1 MAETLTYENTQEVT
15 TIDNLNAE
23 EQESLKVGEAM
34 EEAQENLLA
43 GKYKD
48 AQELE
53 RAYVELQKKLG
64 EGSEASG
71 DTEQPTDE
79 VQQEESQDTEDK
91 EETDGDAP
99 DFSFLDTLYEEG
111 TSGKDYNKETLEKLS
126 KMSTEQV
133 ADMHLRWVQDA
144 ATKYIPKPPDFT
156 QQDVQELKGVVGGE
170 QNYSNMMEW
179 AQQNLSSKEIDMFD
193 SVMQRGDS
201 ASAFFAVKSLAYR
214 YNDTIG
220 KEGQMI
226 TGTAPKSDGS
236 VFRSQAEVVKA
247 MRDSRYD
254 RDPAYRQDIQD
265 KLSRSNINF

>member
-1 MAETLTYENTQEVT
+1 MAETLTYENTQEAT

-34 EEAQENLLA
+34 EEAQESLLA

-53 RAYVELQKKLG
+53 KAYVELQKKLG
-64 EGSEASG
+64 EGSQASG

-79 VQQEESQDTEDK
+79 VQEETQDTEDK

-99 DFSFLDTLYEEG
+99 DFAFLDTLYEEG
-111 TSGKDYNKETLEKLS
+111 TTGENKFSEDSLEKLS
-126 KMSTEQV
+126 KLSNSQV

-144 ATKYIPKPPDFT
+144 ATKYVPKPPDFT
-156 QQDVQELKGVVGGE
+156 QESVNQLKNTVGGE
-170 QNYSNMMEW
+170 AKFNDMISW
-179 AQQNLSSKEIDMFD
+179 AGQNLSQQEIDMFD
-193 SVMQRGDS
+193 QVMERGD
-201 ASAFFAVKSLAYR
+201 ANSAFFAVKALSYK
-214 YNDTIG
+214 YQDSIG
-220 KEGQMI
+220 NEGNMI

-247 MRDSRYD
+247 MRDSRYE
-254 RDPAYRQDIQD
+254 RDPAYRQDIQN
-265 KLSRSNINF
+265 KLARSDINF

>member
-1 MAETLTYENTQEVT
+1 MAATLTYENTQEVT

-34 EEAQENLLA
+34 EEAQESLLA

-53 RAYVELQKKLG
+53 KAYVELQKKLG

-71 DTEQPTDE
+71 DTEQATDE
-79 VQQEESQDTEDK
+79 VQEESQDTEDK
-91 EETDGDAP
+91 EETDGEAP
-99 DFSFLDTLYEEG
+99 DFAFLDTLYDEA
-111 TSGKDYNKETLEKLS
+111 TSGKDYTKETIEQLS
-126 KMSTEQV
+126 KMTTEQV
-133 ADMHLRWVQDA
+133 ADMHLRWVRDA
-144 ATKYIPKPPDFT
+144 SERYIERPPDFT
-156 QQDVQELKGVVGGE
+156 EQDAAELKGVVGGE
-170 QNYSNMMEW
+170 ANYNNMIEW
-179 AQQNLSSKEIDMFD
+179 ANQNLSEKEIDMFD
-193 SVMQRGDS
+193 SVMEKGDT

-220 KEGQMI
+220 KDGQMI

-236 VFRSQAEVVKA
+236 IFRSQAEVVKA

-254 RDPAYRQDIQD
+254 RDPAYRQDVQD

>member
-15 TIDNLNAE
+15 TVDNLNAE

-34 EEAQENLLA
+34 QEAQDNLLA

-53 RAYVELQKKLG
+53 KAYVELQKKLG
-64 EGSEASG
+64 EGTEASG
-71 DTEQPTDE
+71 DTEQPQDE
-79 VQQEESQDTEDK
+79 VQEETQDTEDTK
-91 EETDGDAP
+91 EDQSDTP
-99 DFSFLDTLYEEG
+99 DFSFLDTLQDEA
-111 TSGKDYNKETLEKLS
+111 TSGKEYTKETLDKLAS
-126 KMSTEQV
+126 YSTQELAQ
-133 ADMHLRWVQDA
+133 MHLEWVKDA
-144 ATKYIPKPPDFT
+144 QTKYIPKPPDFSE
-156 QQDVQELKGVVGGE
+156 QDVQELKGVVGGE
-170 QNYSNMMEW
+170 ENYRNMISW
-179 AQQNLSSKEIDMFD
+179 AQQNLNETEVALFD
-193 SVMQRGDS
+193 QVMERGDP

-220 KEGQMI
+220 KEGKMI

>member
-34 EEAQENLLA
+34 EEAQESLLA

-53 RAYVELQKKLG
+53 KAYVELQKKLG

-71 DTEQPTDE
+71 NTEQPTDE
-79 VQQEESQDTEDK
+79 VQENTEDTEDK
-91 EETDGDAP
+91 NETEENP
-99 DFSFLDTLYEEG
+99 SDFSFLDTLYTEA
-111 TSGKDYNKETLEKLS
+111 TSGNEYNKETIEKLS
-126 KMSTEQV
+126 QMSTEQV

-156 QQDVQELKGVVGGE
+156 QQDVQELKGVVGGD
-170 QNYSNMMEW
+170 QNYSNMIEW
-179 AQQNLSSKEIDMFD
+179 ANQNLSPKEIEMFD
-193 SVMQRGDS
+193 SVMERGDS

-220 KEGQMI
+220 KDGQMI

>member
-23 EQESLKVGEAM
+23 EQQSLKVGEAM
-34 EEAQENLLA
+34 EEAQESLLA

-64 EGSEASG
+64 EGEEASPE
-71 DTEQPTDE
+71 TEQPTDTK
-79 VQQEESQDTEDK
+79 QEEETEDTDETK
-91 EETDGDAP
+91 EEAP
-99 DFSFLDTLYEEG
+99 DYAFLDTLYEEA
-111 TSGKDYNKETLEKLS
+111 TSGKEYNKETIEQLS
-126 KMSTEQV
+126 KLSTEQV
-133 ADMHLRWVQDA
+133 ADMHLRWVKDASERYIERPADFTEQDA
-144 ATKYIPKPPDFT
+144 T
-156 QQDVQELKGVVGGE
+156 ELKGVVGGE
-170 QNYSNMMEW
+170 ANYNNMIEW
-179 AQQNLSSKEIDMFD
+179 ANQNLSEQEITMFD
-193 SVMQRGDS
+193 SVMERGDA

-236 VFRSQAEVVKA
+236 IFRSQAEVVKA
-247 MRDSRYD
+247 MRDGRYE

-265 KLSRSNINF
+265 KLSRSNLNF

>member
-23 EQESLKVGEAM
+23 EQQSLKVGEAM
-34 EEAQENLLA
+34 EEAQESLLA

-53 RAYVELQKKLG
+53 KAYVELQKKLG
-64 EGSEASG
+64 EGTEASSE
-71 DTEQPTDE
+71 TEQPTDAK
-79 VQQEESQDTEDK
+79 QEEETEDADETK
-91 EETDGDAP
+91 EAP
-99 DFSFLDTLYEEG
+99 DISFLDTLYTEA
-111 TSGKDYNKETLEKLS
+111 TSGKEYNKETIEKLS
-126 KMSTEQV
+126 SMSTEQL
-133 ADMHLRWVQDA
+133 ADMHLRWVKDASEKYIERPADFTEQDA
-144 ATKYIPKPPDFT
+144 A
-156 QQDVQELKGVVGGE
+156 ELKGVVGGE
-170 QNYSNMMEW
+170 ANYNNMIQW
-179 AQQNLSSKEIDMFD
+179 AQQNLSEQEITMFD
-193 SVMQRGDS
+193 QVMERGDS

-236 VFRSQAEVVKA
+236 TFRSQAEVVKA
-247 MRDSRYD
+247 MRDSRYE

>member
-15 TIDNLNAE
+15 TVDNLNAE

-34 EEAQENLLA
+34 QEAEDNLLA

-53 RAYVELQKKLG
+53 KAYVELQKKLG
-64 EGSEASG
+64 EGSQASG
-71 DTEQPTDE
+71 DTEQTTDA
-79 VQQEESQDTEDK
+79 VKEEAQDTEDK
-91 EETDGDAP
+91 NETKEDSP
-99 DFSFLDTLYEEG
+99 DVTFLDTLYEEA
-111 TSGKDYNKETLEKLS
+111 TSGKEYTKETIDKLS
-126 KMSTEQV
+126 NMSTQEIAQ
-133 ADMHLRWVQDA
+133 MHLDWVANNQS
-144 ATKYIPKPPDFT
+144 KYIPKPADFT
-156 QQDVQELKGVVGGE
+156 EQNVVELKNVVGGE
-170 QNYSNMMEW
+170 DNYKNMIQW
-179 AQQNLSSKEIDMFD
+179 AQQNLDKQEIDLFD
-193 SVMQRGDS
+193 QVMERGDA

-254 RDPAYRQDIQD
+254 RDPAYRQDIQN
-265 KLSRSNINF
+265 KLARSNINF

>member
-1 MAETLTYENTQEVT
+1 MAETLTYENTQETT
-15 TIDNLNAE
+15 TIDNLNAD

-34 EEAQENLLA
+34 QEAEDNLLA

-53 RAYVELQKKLG
+53 KAYVELQKKLG
-64 EGSEASG
+64 EGSQASG

-79 VQQEESQDTEDK
+79 VQEETQDTENKD
-91 EETDGDAP
+91 ETDKDTT
-99 DFSFLDTLYEEG
+99 DVSFLDTLYEEA
-111 TSGKDYNKETLEKLS
+111 TSGKEYTKETLEKLS
-126 KMSTEQV
+126 SMTTQQI
-133 ADMHLRWVQDA
+133 AQMHLEWVKDA
-144 ATKYIPKPPDFT
+144 QTKFIPKPDDLT
-156 QQDVQELKGVVGGE
+156 EQNVAELKGVVGGE
-170 QNYSNMMEW
+170 ENYKNMISW
-179 AQQNLSSKEIDMFD
+179 AQQNLNETEIAMFD
-193 SVMQRGDS
+193 QVMERGDA

-220 KEGQMI
+220 KEGKMI

-265 KLSRSNINF
+265 KLARSNINF

>member
-1 MAETLTYENTQEVT
+1 MAETLTYENTQETT

-34 EEAQENLLA
+34 QEAEDNLLA

-53 RAYVELQKKLG
+53 KAYVELQKKLG

-79 VQQEESQDTEDK
+79 VQEDTEDTEGKDETK
-91 EETDGDAP
+91 EDPAN
-99 DFSFLDTLYEEG
+99 FSFLDTLQKEA
-111 TSGKDYNKETLEKLS
+111 TSGKEYTKETLDKLAS
-126 KMSTEQV
+126 MSTQEIAQ
-133 ADMHLRWVQDA
+133 MHLEWVQDA
-144 ATKYIPKPPDFT
+144 QTKYIPKPADFSE
-156 QQDVQELKGVVGGE
+156 QDVQELKGVVGGE
-170 QNYSNMMEW
+170 ANYKNMIDW
-179 AQQNLSSKEIDMFD
+179 ANQNLSDKEVQMFD
-193 SVMQRGDS
+193 AVMERGDP

-220 KEGQMI
+220 KDGQMI
-226 TGTAPKSDGS
+226 AGTAPKSNGS
-236 VFRSQAEVVKA
+236 TFRSQAEVVKA

>member
-34 EEAQENLLA
+34 EEAQESLLA

-53 RAYVELQKKLG
+53 KAYVELQKKLG
-64 EGSEASG
+64 EGSEPSG
-71 DTEQPTDE
+71 DTEQPTNE
-79 VQQEESQDTEDK
+79 TQEETEDTQDKDETK
-91 EETDGDAP
+91 EDTGDL
-99 DFSFLDTLYEEG
+99 SFLNQLHKESNSEY
-111 TSGKDYNKETLEKLS
+111 SKETLEQLS
-126 KMSTEQV
+126 KMTVQEL
-133 ADMHLRWVQDA
+133 ADMHLRWVADA
-144 ATKYIPKPPDFT
+144 QTKFIPKPPDFSD
-156 QQDVQELKGVVGGE
+156 QDVSELKGVVGGDA
-170 QNYSNMMEW
+170 NYKNMIEW
-179 AQQNLSSKEIDMFD
+179 ANQNLSDKEVEMFD
-193 SVMQRGDS
+193 SVMERGDP

-220 KEGQMI
+220 KDGNMI
-226 TGTAPKSDGS
+226 AGTAPKSDGS
-236 VFRSQAEVVKA
+236 VFRSQAEVVIA

-265 KLSRSNINF
+265 KLSRSNINI

>member
-1 MAETLTYENTQEVT
+1 MAETLTYENTQEAT

-34 EEAQENLLA
+34 EEAQESLLA

-53 RAYVELQKKLG
+53 KAYVELQKKLG
-64 EGSEASG
+64 EGSQASG

-79 VQQEESQDTEDK
+79 VQENTEDTEDK
-91 EETDGDAP
+91 NETEENP
-99 DFSFLDTLYEEG
+99 SDFSFLDTLYTEA
-111 TSGKDYNKETLEKLS
+111 TSGKEYNKETIEKLAG
-126 KMSTEQV
+126 MTTEQV

-144 ATKYIPKPPDFT
+144 STKYIPKPPDFT
-156 QQDVQELKGVVGGE
+156 EQDTAELKNVVGGE
-170 QNYSNMMEW
+170 ANYSNMIQW
-179 AQQNLSSKEIDMFD
+179 AQQNLSEQEINMFD
-193 SVMQRGDS
+193 SVMERGDA

-220 KEGQMI
+220 KDGQMI

-254 RDPAYRQDIQD
+254 RDPAYRQDIQN
-265 KLSRSNINF
+265 KLARSNINF

>member
-34 EEAQENLLA
+34 QEAEDSLLA

-53 RAYVELQKKLG
+53 KAYVELQKKLG

-79 VQQEESQDTEDK
+79 VEEDTQDTEDK
-91 EETDGDAP
+91 DETEEDPA
-99 DFSFLDTLYEEG
+99 DFSFLDTLYEEA
-111 TSGKDYNKETLEKLS
+111 TSGKEYNKETLEKLS
-126 KMSTEQV
+126 QMTTQQI
-133 ADMHLRWVQDA
+133 ADMHLRWVADA
-144 ATKYIPKPPDFT
+144 QKKFIPKPDDLT
-156 QQDVQELKGVVGGE
+156 EQNITELKGVVGGDE
-170 QNYSNMMEW
+170 NYKNMISW
-179 AQQNLSSKEIDMFD
+179 AQQNLSEQEINMFD
-193 SVMQRGDS
+193 SVMERGDA

-226 TGTAPKSDGS
+226 TGTAPKTDGTS
-236 VFRSQAEVVKA
+236 FRSQAEVVKA
-247 MRDSRYD
+247 MRDPRYD
-254 RDPAYRQDIQD
+254 RDPAYRQDIQN
-265 KLSRSNINF
+265 KLARSNINF

>member
-15 TIDNLNAE
+15 TVDNLNSE

-34 EEAQENLLA
+34 QEAQDNLLA

-53 RAYVELQKKLG
+53 KAYVELQKKLG
-64 EGSEASG
+64 EGTTASEE
-71 DTEQPTDE
+71 TEQPTDAKS
-79 VQQEESQDTEDK
+79 EEEAENTK
-91 EETDGDAP
+91 ETKEDAP
-99 DFSFLDTLYEEG
+99 DVSFLDTLYEEA
-111 TSGKDYNKETLEKLS
+111 TSGKEYTKETIDKLS
-126 KMSTEQV
+126 NMSTQEIAQ
-133 ADMHLRWVQDA
+133 MHLDWVANNQS
-144 ATKYIPKPPDFT
+144 KFIPKPPDFT
-156 QQDVQELKGVVGGE
+156 EQNVAELKNVVGGDA
-170 QNYSNMMEW
+170 NYNNMIQW
-179 AQQNLSSKEIDMFD
+179 AQQNLDKQEIDLFD
-193 SVMQRGDS
+193 QVMERGDA

-254 RDPAYRQDIQD
+254 KDPAYRQDIQN
-265 KLSRSNINF
+265 KLARSNINF

>member
-15 TIDNLNAE
+15 TIDNLNSE
-23 EQESLKVGEAM
+23 EKESLKVGEAM
-34 EEAQENLLA
+34 QEAEDNLLA

-53 RAYVELQKKLG
+53 KAYVELQKKLG
-64 EGSEASG
+64 EGKTASEE
-71 DTEQPTDE
+71 TEHPTDAKP
-79 VQQEESQDTEDK
+79 EEETEDTK
-91 EETDGDAP
+91 ETKEDSP
-99 DFSFLDTLYEEG
+99 DVAFLDTLYEEA
-111 TSGKDYNKETLEKLS
+111 TSGKDYSKETIDKLS
-126 KMSTEQV
+126 SMSTQEIAQ
-133 ADMHLRWVQDA
+133 MHLDWVANNQS
-144 ATKYIPKPPDFT
+144 KYIPKPPDFT
-156 QQDVQELKGVVGGE
+156 EQNVVELKNVVGGE
-170 QNYSNMMEW
+170 DNYKNMIQW
-179 AQQNLSSKEIDMFD
+179 AQQNLDKQEIDLFD
-193 SVMQRGDS
+193 QVMEKGDA

>member
-1 MAETLTYENTQEVT
+1 MAETLTYENNQEVT

-34 EEAQENLLA
+34 EEAQDSLLA

-53 RAYVELQKKLG
+53 
-64 EGSEASG
+64 
-71 DTEQPTDE
+71 QPTDE
-79 VQQEESQDTEDK
+79 VQENTEDTEDK
-91 EETDGDAP
+91 NETEENP
-99 DFSFLDTLYEEG
+99 SDFSFLDTLYTEA
-111 TSGKDYNKETLEKLS
+111 TSGNEYNKETIEKLS
-126 KMSTEQV
+126 QMSTEQV

-156 QQDVQELKGVVGGE
+156 QQDVQELKGVVGGD
-170 QNYSNMMEW
+170 QNYSNMIEW
-179 AQQNLSSKEIDMFD
+179 ANQNLSPKEIEMFD
-193 SVMQRGDS
+193 SVMERGDS

-220 KEGQMI
+220 KDGQMI

>member
-23 EQESLKVGEAM
+23 EQQSLKVGEAM
-34 EEAQENLLA
+34 EEAQESLLA

-64 EGSEASG
+64 EGEETSPE
-71 DTEQPTDE
+71 TEQPTDTK
-79 VQQEESQDTEDK
+79 QEEETEDTDETK
-91 EETDGDAP
+91 EEAP
-99 DFSFLDTLYEEG
+99 DYAFLDTLYEEA
-111 TSGKDYNKETLEKLS
+111 TSGKEYNKETIEQLS
-126 KMSTEQV
+126 KLSTEQV
-133 ADMHLRWVQDA
+133 ADMHLRWVKDASERYIERPADFTEQDA
-144 ATKYIPKPPDFT
+144 
-156 QQDVQELKGVVGGE
+156 VELKGVVGGE
-170 QNYSNMMEW
+170 ANYNNMIEW
-179 AQQNLSSKEIDMFD
+179 ANQNLSEQEITMFD
-193 SVMQRGDS
+193 SVMERGDA

-236 VFRSQAEVVKA
+236 IFRSQAEVVKA
-247 MRDSRYD
+247 MRDGRYE

-265 KLSRSNINF
+265 KLSRSNLNF

>member
-34 EEAQENLLA
+34 EEAQDNLLA

-53 RAYVELQKKLG
+53 KAYVELQKKLG
-64 EGSEASG
+64 EGSQASG

-79 VQQEESQDTEDK
+79 VEQETQDTEDK

-99 DFSFLDTLYEEG
+99 DFAFLDTLYEEG
-111 TSGKDYNKETLEKLS
+111 TSGKEFSEDSLEKLS
-126 KMSTEQV
+126 KLSNSEV

-156 QQDVQELKGVVGGE
+156 QENVNQLKNAVGGE
-170 QNYSNMMEW
+170 AKFNDMITW
-179 AQQNLSSKEIDMFD
+179 AGQNLSEQEISMFD
-193 SVMQRGDS
+193 DVMERGD
-201 ASAFFAVKSLAYR
+201 ANSAFFAVKALSYK
-214 YNDTIG
+214 YQDSIG
-220 KEGQMI
+220 NEGNMI
-226 TGTAPKSDGS
+226 TGTAPKSDGN

-254 RDPAYRQDIQD
+254 RDPAYRQDIQN
-265 KLSRSNINF
+265 KLARSNINF

>member
-23 EQESLKVGEAM
+23 EQQSLKVGEAM
-34 EEAQENLLA
+34 EEAQESLLA

-64 EGSEASG
+64 EGEEASPE
-71 DTEQPTDE
+71 TEQPTDTK
-79 VQQEESQDTEDK
+79 QEEETEDTDETK
-91 EETDGDAP
+91 EEAP
-99 DFSFLDTLYEEG
+99 DYAFLDTLYEEA
-111 TSGKDYNKETLEKLS
+111 TSGKEYNKETIEQLS
-126 KMSTEQV
+126 KLSTEQV
-133 ADMHLRWVQDA
+133 ADMHLRWVKDASERYIERPADFTEQDA
-144 ATKYIPKPPDFT
+144 
-156 QQDVQELKGVVGGE
+156 VELKGVVGGE
-170 QNYSNMMEW
+170 ANYNNMIEW
-179 AQQNLSSKEIDMFD
+179 ANQNLSEQEITMFD
-193 SVMQRGDS
+193 SVMERGDA

-236 VFRSQAEVVKA
+236 TFRSQAEVVKA
-247 MRDSRYD
+247 MRDSRYE

-265 KLSRSNINF
+265 KLSRSNLNF

>member
-23 EQESLKVGEAM
+23 EQQSLKVGEAM
-34 EEAQENLLA
+34 EEAQESLLA

-53 RAYVELQKKLG
+53 KAYVELQKKLG
-64 EGSEASG
+64 EGEETSPE
-71 DTEQPTDE
+71 TEQPTDTK
-79 VQQEESQDTEDK
+79 QEEETEDTDETK
-91 EETDGDAP
+91 EEAP
-99 DFSFLDTLYEEG
+99 DYAFLDTLYEEA
-111 TSGKDYNKETLEKLS
+111 TSGKEYNKETIEQLS
-126 KMSTEQV
+126 KLSTEQV
-133 ADMHLRWVQDA
+133 ADMHLRWVKDASERYIERPADFTEQDA
-144 ATKYIPKPPDFT
+144 
-156 QQDVQELKGVVGGE
+156 VELKGVVGGE
-170 QNYSNMMEW
+170 ANYNNMIEW
-179 AQQNLSSKEIDMFD
+179 ANQNLSEQEITMFD
-193 SVMQRGDS
+193 SVMERGDA

-236 VFRSQAEVVKA
+236 TFRSQAEVVKA
-247 MRDSRYD
+247 MRDSRYE

-265 KLSRSNINF
+265 KLSRSNLNF

>member
-34 EEAQENLLA
+34 EEAQESLLA

-53 RAYVELQKKLG
+53 KAYVELQKKLG
-64 EGSEASG
+64 EGSEPSG
-71 DTEQPTDE
+71 NTEQLTNE
-79 VQQEESQDTEDK
+79 TQEETENTEDK
-91 EETDGDAP
+91 DETKEDLG
-99 DFSFLDTLYEEG
+99 DFSFLNQLHKESNSEY
-111 TSGKDYNKETLEKLS
+111 SKETIDQLS
-126 KMSTEQV
+126 KMTVQEL
-133 ADMHLRWVQDA
+133 ADMHLRWVADA
-144 ATKYIPKPPDFT
+144 QTKFIPRPADFSD
-156 QQDVQELKGVVGGE
+156 QDVSELKGVVGGDS
-170 QNYSNMMEW
+170 NYRNMIEW
-179 AQQNLSSKEIDMFD
+179 ANQNLSDKEVEMFD
-193 SVMQRGDS
+193 SVMERGDP

-220 KEGQMI
+220 KDGNMI
-226 TGTAPKSDGS
+226 AGTAPKSDGS
-236 VFRSQAEVVKA
+236 TFRSQAEVVKA

-254 RDPAYRQDIQD
+254 RDPAYRQDIQN

>member
-34 EEAQENLLA
+34 QEAEDNLLA

-53 RAYVELQKKLG
+53 KAYVELQRKLG

-71 DTEQPTDE
+71 DVEQPTDE
-79 VQQEESQDTEDK
+79 VQEETQDTEDK
-91 EETDGDAP
+91 EEVDGDAP
-99 DFSFLDTLYEEG
+99 DFSFLDTLYDES
-111 TSGKDYNKETLEKLS
+111 TSGKEYNKETMDKLS
-126 KMSTEQV
+126 KMSSKEL
-133 ADMHLRWVQDA
+133 ADMHLSWVKDA
-144 ATKYIPKPPDFT
+144 QTKYIPRPPDFT
-156 QQDVQELKGVVGGE
+156 EQNTAQLKDVVGGE
-170 QNYSNMMEW
+170 ANYNNMITW
-179 AQQNLSSKEIDMFD
+179 ASQNLTEKEISMFD
-193 SVMQRGDS
+193 SVMERGDP
-201 ASAFFAVKSLAYR
+201 ASAFFAVNALAYR

-220 KEGQMI
+220 REGQMI
-226 TGTAPKSDGS
+226 TGTAPKTDGS

-254 RDPAYRQDIQD
+254 RDPAYRQDIQN
-265 KLSRSNINF
+265 KLSRSNVDF

>member
-23 EQESLKVGEAM
+23 EQQSLKVGEAM
-34 EEAQENLLA
+34 EEAQESLLA

-53 RAYVELQKKLG
+53 KAYVELQKKLG
-64 EGSEASG
+64 EGEEASPE
-71 DTEQPTDE
+71 TEQPTDAK
-79 VQQEESQDTEDK
+79 QEEETEDTDETK
-91 EETDGDAP
+91 EEAP
-99 DFSFLDTLYEEG
+99 DYAFLDTLYEEA
-111 TSGKDYNKETLEKLS
+111 TSGKEYNKETIEQLS
-126 KMSTEQV
+126 KLSTEQV
-133 ADMHLRWVQDA
+133 ADMHLRWVKDASERYIERPADFTEQDA
-144 ATKYIPKPPDFT
+144 T
-156 QQDVQELKGVVGGE
+156 ELKGVVGGE
-170 QNYSNMMEW
+170 ANYKNMIEW
-179 AQQNLSSKEIDMFD
+179 ANQNLSEQEITMFD
-193 SVMQRGDS
+193 SVMERGDA

-236 VFRSQAEVVKA
+236 TFRSQAEVVKA
-247 MRDSRYD
+247 MRDSRYE

-265 KLSRSNINF
+265 KLSRSNLNF

>member
-23 EQESLKVGEAM
+23 EQQSLKVGEAM
-34 EEAQENLLA
+34 EEAQESLLA

-64 EGSEASG
+64 EGEEASPE
-71 DTEQPTDE
+71 TEQPTDTK
-79 VQQEESQDTEDK
+79 QEEETEDTDETK
-91 EETDGDAP
+91 EEAP
-99 DFSFLDTLYEEG
+99 DYAFLDTLYEEA
-111 TSGKDYNKETLEKLS
+111 TSGKEYNKETIEQLS
-126 KMSTEQV
+126 KLSTEQV
-133 ADMHLRWVQDA
+133 ADMHLRWVKDASERYIERPADFTEQDA
-144 ATKYIPKPPDFT
+144 T
-156 QQDVQELKGVVGGE
+156 ELKGVVGGE
-170 QNYSNMMEW
+170 ANYNNMIEW
-179 AQQNLSSKEIDMFD
+179 ANQNLSEQEITMFD
-193 SVMQRGDS
+193 SVMERGDA

-236 VFRSQAEVVKA
+236 TFRSQAEVVKA
-247 MRDSRYD
+247 MRDSRYE

-265 KLSRSNINF
+265 KLSRSNLNF

>member
-23 EQESLKVGEAM
+23 EQQSLKVGEAM
-34 EEAQENLLA
+34 EEAQESLLA

-64 EGSEASG
+64 EGEETSPE
-71 DTEQPTDE
+71 TEQPTDTK
-79 VQQEESQDTEDK
+79 QEEETEDTDETK
-91 EETDGDAP
+91 EEAP
-99 DFSFLDTLYEEG
+99 DYAFLDTLYEEA
-111 TSGKDYNKETLEKLS
+111 TSGKEYNKETIEQLS
-126 KMSTEQV
+126 KLSTEQV
-133 ADMHLRWVQDA
+133 ADMHLRWVKDASERYIERPADFTEQDA
-144 ATKYIPKPPDFT
+144 T
-156 QQDVQELKGVVGGE
+156 ELKGVVGGE
-170 QNYSNMMEW
+170 ANYNNMIEW
-179 AQQNLSSKEIDMFD
+179 ANQNLSEQEITMFD
-193 SVMQRGDS
+193 SVMERGDA

-236 VFRSQAEVVKA
+236 IFRSQAEVVKA
-247 MRDSRYD
+247 MRDGRYE

-265 KLSRSNINF
+265 KLSRSNLNF

>member
-34 EEAQENLLA
+34 EEAQDNLLA

-53 RAYVELQKKLG
+53 KAYVELQKKLG
-64 EGSEASG
+64 EGSQASG

-79 VQQEESQDTEDK
+79 VQEETQDTEDK
-91 EETDGDAP
+91 KETDGDAP
-99 DFSFLDTLYEEG
+99 DFAFLDTLYEEG
-111 TSGKDYNKETLEKLS
+111 TTGENKFSEESLEKLS
-126 KMSTEQV
+126 KMSNSQV

-144 ATKYIPKPPDFT
+144 ATKYVPKPPDFT
-156 QQDVQELKGVVGGE
+156 EQHAAQLKGIVGGDANY
-170 QNYSNMMEW
+170 QNMITW
-179 AQQNLSSKEIDMFD
+179 AQQNLNEQEVNMFD
-193 SVMQRGDS
+193 QVMERGDPTS
-201 ASAFFAVKSLAYR
+201 AYFAIQSLAYR

-247 MRDSRYD
+247 MRDSRYE
-254 RDPAYRQDIQD
+254 RDPAYRLDIQN

>member
-15 TIDNLNAE
+15 TVDNLNAE

-34 EEAQENLLA
+34 QEAQDNLLA

-53 RAYVELQKKLG
+53 KAYVELQKKLG
-64 EGSEASG
+64 EGTEASG
-71 DTEQPTDE
+71 DTEQPQDE
-79 VQQEESQDTEDK
+79 VQEETQDTEDTK
-91 EETDGDAP
+91 EDQSDTP
-99 DFSFLDTLYEEG
+99 DFSFLDTLQKEADSEKEY
-111 TSGKDYNKETLEKLS
+111 TKETLDKLAS
-126 KMSTEQV
+126 LSTQEIAQMHLEWV
-133 ADMHLRWVQDA
+133 ADA
-144 ATKYIPKPPDFT
+144 NTKYIPRPPDFT
-156 QQDVQELKGVVGGE
+156 TQDVQELKGVVGGDA
-170 QNYSNMMEW
+170 NYKNMIEW
-179 AQQNLSSKEIDMFD
+179 ANQNLSDKEVEMFD
-193 SVMQRGDS
+193 SVMERGDP

-214 YNDTIG
+214 YNDTVG
-220 KEGQMI
+220 KDGQMI
-226 TGTAPKSDGS
+226 AGTAPKSDGS